1 MTTPTII
8 TVDGVEY
15 APVAD
20 LPLVDNNDPLA
31 VLVGHPVFVRTVTMH
46 YTGRLAAVTA
56 DTLIL
61 DDAAWITD
69 SGRFGDALAK
79 GTLAEVEPFPGRVF
93 VARGA
98 LVDVT
103 RWDHDLPRE
112 QW

>member
-20 LPLVDNNDPLA
+20 LPLVDINDPLA
-31 VLVGHPVFVRTVTMH
+31 MLVGHPVFVRTVTMH